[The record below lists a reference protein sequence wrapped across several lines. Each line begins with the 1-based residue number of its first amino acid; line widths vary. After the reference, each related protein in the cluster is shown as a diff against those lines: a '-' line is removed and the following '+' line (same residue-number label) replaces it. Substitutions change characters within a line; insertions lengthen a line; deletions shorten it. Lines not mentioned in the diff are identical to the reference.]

1 MHKEND
7 LDLLIRMFSK
17 LPGLGPRSA
26 RRVVLHL
33 ISNQKLIMLPLI
45 EGMNLVK
52 NNIKNCHICGNFD
65 SHEICSVC
73 SNQNRKN
80 GIICVVEE
88 VSDLWAIEKSG
99 FFSGRYHILGGTLSA
114 ISGKGPENLSIDKLL
129 SRIKE
134 EEINEVI
141 LATNATIDGQTTAYY
156 LAESLKEF
164 EVKISKL
171 AHGIPI
177 GSELDY
183 LDEGTLNIAFK
194 LRNDF

>member
-33 ISNQKLIMLPLI
+33 ISNQKSIMLPLI

-65 SHEICSVC
+65 SSEICSVC

-99 FFSGRYHILGGTLSA
+99 FFSGRYHVLGGVLSA
-114 ISGKGPENLSIDKLL
+114 ISGKGPENLNIDKLL

-194 LRNDF
+194 LRNNF